1 MGLGTIPSL
10 ERRYLESET
19 LSKNLMNNNGK
30 SNFGQTKVT
39 NNVSYPLIKIGIYI
53 TYSQDHKF
61 VVFCSVAATLQNT
74 MNL

>member
-1 MGLGTIPSL
+1 MSLMGTIPSL

-19 LSKNLMNNNGK
+19 NGK

-74 MNL
+74 TNL

>member
-1 MGLGTIPSL
+1 MSLMGTIPSL

-39 NNVSYPLIKIGIYI
+39 NNVSYPTFTKNLSRHHRSDFEYLVDINNY
-53 TYSQDHKF
+53 
-61 VVFCSVAATLQNT
+61 NT
-74 MNL
+74 